1 MTLSSNIHT
10 MPDPGSTVAISP
22 YKLTLAYEGNQII
35 LTLDLVIPQ
44 EKILENNVNDSLATP
59 LQIVNQYQNYVLS

>member
-1 MTLSSNIHT
+1 